1 MKILLEF
8 QMLQSPWSIQ
18 TLRRLFR
25 QYHKTFSP
33 LNFSDY
39 EAISRCEQE
48 VPEYFNFASDVL
60 DKWSQI
66 EKEAFLT
73 L

>member
-1 MKILLEF
+1 MKILHEF
-8 QMLQSPWSIQ
+8 QVLRSPWSIQ
-18 TLRRLFR
+18 TLHRLFH
-25 QYHKTFSP
+25 QYPKTLAP

-39 EAISRCEQE
+39 EAINRNEQE

-60 DKWSQI
+60 DNWSRI
-66 EKEAFLT
+66 EKVAFPT

>member
-1 MKILLEF
+1 MRILLEF

-18 TLRRLFR
+18 TLRRLFH

-48 VPEYFNFASDVL
+48 LPEYFNFSSDVL

>member
-8 QMLQSPWSIQ
+8 QVLQSPRSIQ
-18 TLRRLFR
+18 TLRRLFH

-39 EAISRCEQE
+39 EAISREQE

-66 EKEAFLT
+66 GKEAFLT

>member
-8 QMLQSPWSIQ
+8 QVLQSPRSIQ
-18 TLRRLFR
+18 TLRRLFH

-39 EAISRCEQE
+39 EAISCCEQE

-66 EKEAFLT
+66 EKVPLSN